1 MANVAVN
8 DIFSVIQV
16 GNMFDQRILSTY
28 AYQVFNIA
36 AGPVDTATLAA
47 ALDAQLSA
55 PGELLQL
62 VRNAAPTDYNH
73 VETWYQRIAPTRV
86 VRDVFAGTGVGTN
99 GAANVS
105 NVAAVVERRGDIAN
119 RKNISCLHVP
129 MADVAANVVAGY
141 VTAAMTSKLV
151 AIGAKLITSYS
162 LTAGGA
168 TVVMVPCIYN
178 KGSVPNCSIITRYYA
193 QATSRVMRRR
203 TVGVGE

>member
-1 MANVAVN
+1 MAAVAVN
-8 DIFSVIQV
+8 DVISVIQV

-28 AYQVFNIA
+28 AYQVFNL
-36 AGPVDTATLAA
+36 AGGAVTTSDLATALNT
-47 ALDAQLSA
+47 QLSA

-62 VRNAAPTDYNH
+62 VRNACPSDYNH

-86 VRDVFAGTGVGTN
+86 VRDVFTGTGVGTN

-105 NVAAVVERRGDIAN
+105 NVAAVVERRGDLAN

-129 MADVAANVVAGY
+129 MADIAANVVAGY

-151 AIGAKLITSYS
+151 AIGAKLITSYN
-162 LTAGGA
+162 LTVGAA
-168 TVVMVPCIYN
+168 TVVLVPCIYN
-178 KGSVPNCSIITRYYA
+178 KGSVPNCSYITRYYA
-193 QATSRVMRRR
+193 QPTSRVMRRR